1 VPWWTLLLLRM
12 VVAHTTIV
20 TYPRS
25 RVQQQFP
32 LIV

>member
-1 VPWWTLLLLRM
+1 LRM

-25 RVQQQFP
+25 RVQWVGPFHYLNP
-32 LIV
+32 L